1 MSTQNQSPDEH
12 RSALSEFDRR
22 AIGMVGHLLT
32 IGLSL
37 ERKIGK
43 SPKLFIGWAA
53 GPDSKCPPGPRISK
67 AALFVDRPPNEE
79 VSRNHAPAF
88 GSPLLRCV
96 PDVELKTAPPTTKQ
110 ESGQYQWA

>member
-43 SPKLFIGWAA
+43 APKLFIGWSA
-53 GPDSKCPPGPRISK
+53 GSDSKCPPGPRISK
-67 AALFVDRPPNEE
+67 APLFVDRPFSEE
-79 VSRNHAPAF
+79 VSRDHAPAF
-88 GSPLLRCV
+88 DRPLLRCV
-96 PDVELKTAPPTTKQ
+96 PDVELRTDPSTTKQ
-110 ESGQYQWA
+110 ESGQHQWA